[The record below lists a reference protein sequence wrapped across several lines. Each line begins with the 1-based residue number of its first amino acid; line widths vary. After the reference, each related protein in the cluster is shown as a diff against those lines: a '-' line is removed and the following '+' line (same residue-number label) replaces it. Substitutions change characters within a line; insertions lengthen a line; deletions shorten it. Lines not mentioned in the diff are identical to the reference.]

1 MEESGTV
8 NSSIL
13 TMDCTDPE
21 VDNKSRS
28 FQVGNKRVN
37 KRDQI
42 FAIHLLIRFSLLGSK
57 LYCQLDI
64 LFYKVTSVCV

>member
-1 MEESGTV
+1 MAAQLAQSHHILPPLIKMTRMQATVEESGTV

-28 FQVGNKRVN
+28 FQVGNKRVK
-37 KRDQI
+37 KRDQK
-42 FAIHLLIRFSLLGSK
+42 G
-57 LYCQLDI
+57 Q
-64 LFYKVTSVCV
+64 